1 MAFSDRRY
9 LRVGPGSGSGL
20 GRLGALSVNTWIII
34 INVVVFLLDPM
45 LGSFRQEV
53 VVERKFDAHP
63 TTTQIV
69 VPTTPRPLPP
79 VNSTYQQPLFDGA
92 TRQKIGDQT
101 IQVMPPLQAFGHF
114 STAKAFVDFT
124 AGGTIFGLEVWRFV
138 TFQFL
143 HANLMHV
150 VMNMFG
156 MWVFGGM
163 VEQQLGR
170 RRYLAFYLACGVAGA
185 ITYLILNFVGSQFTW
200 SAKWLPVLLRGD
212 PHTALI
218 GASAGVFGVI
228 IACAKIAPNEMVQLM
243 FPPVPLKLKYLAY
256 GYFAIAAGNLLW
268 GGSNAGGDAAH
279 VGGAIAGFFLIR
291 NSHVLHEF
299 LDVFGPGRSPAK
311 GNDPSERAEVD
322 RILDKVAN
330 KGLASLNAR
339 ERKTLQRAS
348 DRERRRAGEPPLGS

>member
-1 MAFSDRRY
+1 MALSDRHY

-20 GRLGALSVNTWIII
+20 GRFGALSVNTWIII
-34 INVVVFLLDPM
+34 INVAVFLIDPM
-45 LGSFRQEV
+45 LAGLRQEV
-53 VVERKFDAHP
+53 VVERKLVAPP
-63 TTTQIV
+63 TTSQIV

-79 VNSTYQQPLFDGA
+79 VNSSYKQPLFDSA
-92 TRQKIGDQT
+92 TRQQIGEQT
-101 IQVMPPLQAFGHF
+101 IQVMPPLQTFGHF
-114 STAKAFVDFT
+114 STSKAFVDFT
-124 AGGTIFGLEVWRFV
+124 AGGTSFGLEVWRFV

-185 ITYLILNFVGSQFTW
+185 LTYLLLNFVGSQFAW
-200 SAKWLPVLLRGD
+200 SAKWLPGLLRGD
-212 PHTALI
+212 PHTPLI

-243 FPPVPLKLKYLAY
+243 FPPIPLRLKYLAY
-256 GYFAIAAGNLLW
+256 GYFAIAAGNLFIQ
-268 GGSNAGGDAAH
+268 GSNAGGDAAH

-291 NSHVLHEF
+291 NSHLLHEF

-311 GNDPSERAEVD
+311 REEPNERAEVD
-322 RILDKVAN
+322 RILDKVAQN
-330 KGLASLNAR
+330 GLASLGAR

-348 DRERRRAGEPPLGS
+348 DRERRRAGEPPVGS